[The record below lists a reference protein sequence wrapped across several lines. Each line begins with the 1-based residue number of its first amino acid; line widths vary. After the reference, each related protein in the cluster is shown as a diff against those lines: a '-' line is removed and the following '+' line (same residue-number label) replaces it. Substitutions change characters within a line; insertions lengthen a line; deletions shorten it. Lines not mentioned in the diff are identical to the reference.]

1 MAETKKMADFI
12 GLLFLARDVTHS
24 VHLNTR
30 SYAKH
35 KALQKF
41 YENIIDLADGLAE
54 AAQGRYGLMGPIS
67 LMSAKKTSNVVEFL
81 ENQLAEIE
89 SVRYDV
95 CDKDDA
101 PLQNLIDGIIELYL
115 STLYKLRFLA

>member
-1 MAETKKMADFI
+1 MKCNDFV
-12 GLLFLARDVTHS
+12 GMMFLARDVTHS

-41 YENIIDLADGLAE
+41 YENIIDLADGFAE
-54 AAQGRYGLMGPIS
+54 AYQGRHGLIGPIS
-67 LMSAKKTSNVVEFL
+67 LMSAKKTTNVVEFL
-81 ENQLAEIE
+81 QGQLEEIE
-89 SVRYDV
+89 KGRYDV
-95 CDKDDA
+95 CEKDDT